1 MSTPSAPSDPPN
13 DAPQDTRAGRALG
26 TAVSVARHLMRAT
39 GWLMLTAALAGST
52 LWLVV
57 WWPLSLRS
65 GTLVGAGLTL
75 LLLLAPA
82 AVLGL
87 FYTGLRDL
95 AALPDRLSAG
105 VSETMN
111 ASVES
116 YRAATDAS
124 DSWWG
129 WGRRLLGRIWTLR
142 SLLADHRA
150 LLMRYGMMLRLV
162 TPGFLL
168 LVVLAVGA
176 AVLLIPAAGGAL
188 LLAWIL

>member
-1 MSTPSAPSDPPN
+1 MSAPGTPLDPPD
-13 DAPQDTRAGRALG
+13 DAPQEKRTGRALG
-26 TAVSVARHLMRAT
+26 TAAALARPLMRAT
-39 GWLMLTAALAGST
+39 WGLMLTAALAGST

-75 LLLLAPA
+75 LLFLAPA
-82 AVLGL
+82 AVLGF
-87 FYTGLRDL
+87 FYAGLRDL
-95 AALPDRLSAG
+95 AALPERLSTG
-105 VSETMN
+105 VSETVD
-111 ASVES
+111 ASVAS

-129 WGRRLLGRIWTLR
+129 WGRRLLGRIWSLR

-150 LLMRYGMMLRLV
+150 LLVRYGMMLRLV

-176 AVLLIPAAGGAL
+176 AVLLVPAAGVAL

>member
-13 DAPQDTRAGRALG
+13 DAPQDTRTGRIFG
-26 TAVSVARHLMRAT
+26 TAASLARHLMRAT

-95 AALPDRLSAG
+95 AALPDRLSTG
-105 VSETMN
+105 VSETMD

-129 WGRRLLGRIWTLR
+129 WGRRLLRRIWALR

-150 LLMRYGMMLRLV
+150 LLVRYGMMLRLV

-176 AVLLIPAAGGAL
+176 TVILVPAAGGAL